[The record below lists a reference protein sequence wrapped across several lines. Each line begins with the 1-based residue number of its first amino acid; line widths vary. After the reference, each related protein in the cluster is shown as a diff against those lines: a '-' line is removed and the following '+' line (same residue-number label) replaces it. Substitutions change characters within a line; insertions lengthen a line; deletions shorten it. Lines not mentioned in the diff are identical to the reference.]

1 MTALKVVGMYIAF
14 DSRSRFQDVGIL
26 CKIGFLIFEAA
37 KPAFNHDVVCPAAF
51 SIHALTDMVFFEK
64 CYVLG
69 ACKLTSLI
77 RVQNQGVCHLESFF
91 QRVYDHFGVQ
101 GIIYLPA
108 NNTTAIPVNDGCQIQ
123 EAVLDG
129 DIGDVD

>member
-51 SIHALTDMVFFEK
+51 SIHALADMVFFEK

-77 RVQNQGVCHLESFF
+77 RFQNQGGATLKAFF
-91 QRVYDHFGVQ
+91 SAFMTILVPKV
-101 GIIYLPA
+101 
-108 NNTTAIPVNDGCQIQ
+108 
-123 EAVLDG
+123 
-129 DIGDVD
+129 

>member
-26 CKIGFLIFEAA
+26 CKIGFIIFEAA

-77 RVQNQGVCHLESFF
+77 RVQNQG
-91 QRVYDHFGVQ
+91 GV
-101 GIIYLPA
+101 P
-108 NNTTAIPVNDGCQIQ
+108 P
-123 EAVLDG
+123 
-129 DIGDVD
+129 

>member
-26 CKIGFLIFEAA
+26 CKIGFIIFEAA
-37 KPAFNHDVVCPAAF
+37 KSAFNHDVVCPAAF

-77 RVQNQGVCHLESFF
+77 RVQNQGGATLKAFF
-91 QRVYDHFGVQ
+91 SAFMTILVSKVSSISKPTIQWLYQSMMAVRYRKPCLM
-101 GIIYLPA
+101 GI
-108 NNTTAIPVNDGCQIQ
+108 
-123 EAVLDG
+123 
-129 DIGDVD
+129 